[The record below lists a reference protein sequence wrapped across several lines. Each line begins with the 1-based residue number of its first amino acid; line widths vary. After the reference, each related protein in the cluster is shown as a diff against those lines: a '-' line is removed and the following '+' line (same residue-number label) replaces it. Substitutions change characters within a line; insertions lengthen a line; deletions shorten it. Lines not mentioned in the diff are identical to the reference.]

1 MLVVLRGRL
10 GALNESLAAVVGFRL
25 ADALKG
31 LLLKA
36 PEFVRFPRALRAG
49 VFLALWRAP
58 FMLLR
63 CAVFKYIYIMR
74 ERRSA
79 EREKGKAES
88 IK

>member
-1 MLVVLRGRL
+1 MLRARL

-25 ADALKG
+25 AGALKG

-58 FMLLR
+58 FTLLR
-63 CAVFKYIYIMR
+63 CAVFFFQLRKC
-74 ERRSA
+74 
-79 EREKGKAES
+79 EKEEMHKGEKPNR
-88 IK
+88 